1 MNCSDE
7 RVNVMNTKAVAKKAR
22 KKNVRK
28 SREDRTNAI
37 LHAARQVF
45 EERGYEAATIAEIAE
60 RVDVVEGT
68 VLHYFTTKRA
78 LVIGLIEAFYAD
90 ITSRLVEQIKGVRGA
105 RNQLYFVI
113 WSHLSVLRENG
124 ALCAV
129 ILREARNLDPL
140 LTQEVHDKNRL
151 YTGVV
156 KEIVAQGIRSG
167 EIRPDTSSPLIRNII
182 FGTTEHF
189 FWDKLIGTASLD
201 TKQLAAQLTQ
211 IIYEGIVAHQSAIN
225 TRDVNRLIGKLTG
238 LLEEHESDT
247 IETRAATADAQARR
261 AAAGERHK

>member
-7 RVNVMNTKAVAKKAR
+7 RVSIMNTKTAAKKAR

-28 SREDRTNAI
+28 SREDRTTAI
-37 LHAARQVF
+37 LHAARKVF

-151 YTGVV
+151 YTSVV
-156 KEIVAQGIRSG
+156 KEIVAQGIQSG
-167 EIRPDTSSPLIRNII
+167 EIRPDASAPLIRNII

-189 FWDKLIGTASLD
+189 FWDKLIGTANLD

-211 IIYEGIVAHQSAIN
+211 IIYEGIVAHHSAIN
-225 TRDVNRLIGKLTG
+225 TRGVNRLIGKLTD
-238 LLEEHESDT
+238 LLKERESGAAEARSAAEGVK
-247 IETRAATADAQARR
+247 IRERAA
-261 AAAGERHK
+261 GGSHK

>member
-1 MNCSDE
+1 M
-7 RVNVMNTKAVAKKAR
+7 NVMNNKAVAKKAR

-28 SREDRTNAI
+28 SREDRTTAI
-37 LHAARQVF
+37 LRAARKVF

-78 LVIGLIEAFYAD
+78 LVIGLIEMFYAE
-90 ITSRLVEQIKGVRGA
+90 ITSRLVEQIKGVRGV

-113 WSHLSVLRENG
+113 WSHLSVLRENA

-151 YTGVV
+151 YTSVV
-156 KEIVAQGIRSG
+156 KEIVAQGIQSC
-167 EIRPDTSSPLIRNII
+167 EIRPDASAPLIRNII

-189 FWDKLIGTASLD
+189 FWDKLIGTANLD

-211 IIYEGIVAHQSAIN
+211 IIYEGIASRHSTIN
-225 TRDVNRLIGKLTG
+225 RRDVNQLIGKLTG
-238 LLEEHESDT
+238 LLEERESGSVDSRPVAGDAET
-247 IETRAATADAQARR
+247 PTRATAGGPR
-261 AAAGERHK
+261 K

>member
-1 MNCSDE
+1 
-7 RVNVMNTKAVAKKAR
+7 MNTRVVAKKVR
-22 KKNVRK
+22 KRNVRK
-28 SREDRTNAI
+28 SREDRTAAI
-37 LHAARQVF
+37 LQAARCVF

-78 LVIGLIEAFYAD
+78 LVIGLIEVFYAD
-90 ITSRLVEQIKGVRGA
+90 ITSRLVEQIKGVRGV

-113 WSHLSVLRENG
+113 WSHLSVLRENS

-151 YTGVV
+151 YTSVV
-156 KEIVAQGIRSG
+156 KEIVTQGIQSG
-167 EIRPDTSSPLIRNII
+167 EIRPDASAPLIRNII

-189 FWDKLIGTASLD
+189 FWDKLIGTANLD

-211 IIYEGIVAHQSAIN
+211 IIYEGIVAHHSAIN
-225 TRDVNRLIGKLTG
+225 TRDVNRLIDKLTD
-238 LLEEHESDT
+238 LLEEHESVA
-247 IETRAATADAQARR
+247 IETRPAADAQARKR
-261 AAAGERHK
+261 AGGGPHK